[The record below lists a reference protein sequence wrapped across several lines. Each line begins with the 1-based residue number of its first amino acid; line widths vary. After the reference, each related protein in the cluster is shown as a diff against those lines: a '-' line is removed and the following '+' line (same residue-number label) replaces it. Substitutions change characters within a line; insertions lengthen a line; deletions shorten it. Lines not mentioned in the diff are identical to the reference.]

1 MDPSARYQREL
12 DHACLRTMVPVTDG
26 LKLSAGGEK
35 SEDPQGVLKS
45 RLFYRHYCNL
55 VKVIEK
61 SNWEEVSHRPYT
73 QPLGMLIYLG
83 QVFSSTA
90 LCAWSIFFQTDRSR

>member
-1 MDPSARYQREL
+1 MDPSAQYQREL

-26 LKLSAGGEK
+26 LRLSAGGEE
-35 SEDPQGVLKS
+35 SEDRQGVRKS

-61 SNWEEVSHRPYT
+61 FNSEEVSHRNH
-73 QPLGMLIYLG
+73 IRN
-83 QVFSSTA
+83 
-90 LCAWSIFFQTDRSR
+90 RSAC

>member
-1 MDPSARYQREL
+1 
-12 DHACLRTMVPVTDG
+12 MVPVTDG
-26 LKLSAGGEK
+26 LKLSAGEE

-61 SNWEEVSHRPYT
+61 SNSEEVSHRPYT

-83 QVFSSTA
+83 QVFSSTPVS
-90 LCAWSIFFQTDRSR
+90 AWSIFFQTDQYR